1 MRTYAELARLAFRQ
15 QFAYRAATIAGVF
28 TNSVFGIILASVM
41 TGFYAS
47 AEGPSVA
54 GWSEREA
61 VTLIWINQ
69 SLIMPVYIW
78 GWWEVSHTIR
88 TGAIATDLL
97 RPTSWYGLWLS
108 RDLGRAVAAI
118 LLRMVPTLTIG
129 WLLFDIDLPA
139 SPATA
144 LAFPLVVLLA
154 TWVSFS
160 LRLLA
165 NLASF
170 WLIDYRGISVIFI
183 TLATFLSGMVM
194 PIDFF
199 PEPLRTIATLLP
211 FQAVMM
217 APNHIYLGKEPIP
230 IVIAQQVFWIATLAL
245 VCHLVLL
252 RGERKLV
259 VHGG

>member
-1 MRTYAELARLAFRQ
+1 
-15 QFAYRAATIAGVF
+15 
-28 TNSVFGIILASVM
+28 
-41 TGFYAS
+41 
-47 AEGPSVA
+47 
-54 GWSEREA
+54 
-61 VTLIWINQ
+61 
-69 SLIMPVYIW
+69 
-78 GWWEVSHTIR
+78 
-88 TGAIATDLL
+88 
-97 RPTSWYGLWLS
+97 S
-108 RDLGRAVAAI
+108 RDLGRAVAAM

-183 TLATFLSGMVM
+183 TLATFLSGMAM

-211 FQAVMM
+211 F
-217 APNHIYLGKEPIP
+217 
-230 IVIAQQVFWIATLAL
+230 
-245 VCHLVLL
+245 
-252 RGERKLV
+252 
-259 VHGG
+259 